1 MITFWWWLFTTYQ
14 RYHTRSLPP
23 PLSLFLSLSHLI
35 LHVDLNEL
43 STTWSKAEMAAAF
56 SFVNNVNRISARY
69 LPLYLLN
76 FRYLHKIC
84 PRNSNLIANKR
95 PKHRLQLVQSQ
106 NCVGKVDEYSFARVW
121 GFSFPLS
128 VIGLLIDKLMMRWV
142 SLQYNSSLI

>member
-1 MITFWWWLFTTYQ
+1 MMIVYD
-14 RYHTRSLPP
+14 LPVVWHKVSP
-23 PLSLFLSLSHLI
+23 SPTLPLSLPLSLDTSCRSKRTVHDLI
-35 LHVDLNEL
+35 Q
-43 STTWSKAEMAAAF
+43 AEMAAAF